1 MHEDITLAEADLLA
15 AIFAKA
21 QGEAA

>member
-15 AIFAKA
+15 ATFAKA